1 MNLTEYK
8 KDIIA
13 ISALIA
19 ILVIITLLLVNID
32 GRAGVYYVRDVFF
45 YLNNALFYAGY
56 DTGLNN
62 TRGLSPFVPM
72 LTSLFFRMG
81 FISDL
86 TIILVSSAFYT
97 LSAVGMYFLLRLRF
111 DETLSFTGSM
121 LLATFPLI
129 VVWVT
134 KGMIDIPGLCIS
146 IWAVYFMR
154 LSFRKS
160 PRFSYVA
167 WALVILAFFTR
178 YTALLMIPVIL
189 IQYFLVDDPIS
200 YIKSNFRHILVG
212 MCCGA
217 FVFAVFLGIY
227 HYLNIDLFF
236 VSQGEGITQTQ
247 DVTQIRHYF
256 TYYINNIP
264 IYLSAWQFIPYSLK
278 PGAYLPLEMHWI
290 GGSPSPISYL
300 FMALMLAGF
309 VLYMKRLLSRKNRQ
323 IIKGRDNKLK
333 AAIMILGL
341 IAFLATYTQI
351 SIIYSE
357 IIITAV
363 LLTLYRTLN
372 RTEMEC
378 FTLDFVMFYWF
389 MVNFIFFTYYHIKV
403 DRYFIPM
410 LPFFAYWII
419 LSFDLIFD
427 RLKDAKRIG
436 QIKTLVPI
444 ALICIILLSSAAF
457 ALTNSPHTY
466 DNQMP
471 ENFMT
476 AASEEKAV
484 AGWLAGHDPQFAGKT
499 IWADRG
505 GDFSFLLKIEITSV
519 EDISTQNNFTDE
531 LINNNVTYYI
541 ANYNNTV
548 GEPYVKLY
556 QNGEVSLYCMDNE
569 KLPN

>member
-1 MNLTEYK
+1 MDLKQHKN
-8 KDIIA
+8 DIIA
-13 ISALIA
+13 ISTLTL

-86 TIILVSSAFYT
+86 TIILVSASFYT
-97 LSAVGMYFLLRLRF
+97 LSGIGMYLILRLRF

-154 LSFRKS
+154 LSFKKS
-160 PRFSYVA
+160 PRFSYIA

-189 IQYFLVDDPIS
+189 IQYLLVDEPVS
-200 YIKSNFRHILVG
+200 YIKSNFKHIIIG

-217 FVFAVFLGIY
+217 IVFAIFLGIY

-236 VSQGEGITQTQ
+236 VSQGEGITQSQ
-247 DVTQIRHYF
+247 DVTQIKHYF
-256 TYYINNIP
+256 TYYVNNIP
-264 IYLSAWQFIPYSLK
+264 IYLSSWQFIPYSLK

-290 GGSPSPISYL
+290 GGSPSPIAYL
-300 FMALMLAGF
+300 FMAVMLAGF
-309 VLYMKRLLSRKNRQ
+309 VLYMKKLFSRENRK
-323 IIKGRDNKLK
+323 ILKAENKKLK
-333 AAIMILGL
+333 LAVMILGL
-341 IAFLATYTQI
+341 IAFFATYTQI

-357 IIITAV
+357 IIAAAI
-363 LLTLYRTLN
+363 LLALYRLLN
-372 RTEMEC
+372 RTDME
-378 FTLDFVMFYWF
+378 FFDMDFVMFYWF
-389 MVNFIFFTYYHIKV
+389 MANFIFFTYYHIKV

-410 LPFFAYWII
+410 LPFFAYCII
-419 LSFDLIFD
+419 LSLDLILK
-427 RLKDAKRIG
+427 RLES
-436 QIKTLVPI
+436 IKHIDKIRTVAAI

-457 ALTNSPHTY
+457 ALSNSPHTY

-476 AASEEKAV
+476 ASSEEKAV
-484 AGWLAGHDPQFAGKT
+484 ADWLSDHDPQFANRT

-519 EDISTQNNFTDE
+519 EDISTQSNFTDE
-531 LINNNVTYYI
+531 LTQNNVTYYI

-548 GEPYVKLY
+548 GEPYTKLY
-556 QNGEVSLYCMDNE
+556 QNGEVSLYRYENE
-569 KLPN
+569 K